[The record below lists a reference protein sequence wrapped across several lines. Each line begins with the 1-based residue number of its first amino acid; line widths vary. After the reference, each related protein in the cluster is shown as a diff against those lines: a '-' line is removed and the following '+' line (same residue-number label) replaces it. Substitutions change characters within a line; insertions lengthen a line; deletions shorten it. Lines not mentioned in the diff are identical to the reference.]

1 MKKSLLVG
9 TSLIALLG
17 ASACQTTSTNI
28 SSAEQAPPGVTKEM
42 YEHKVKQVKEQVEK
56 IPDWFLEPPVEEGS
70 IFAVGSGSTP
80 DLQLSLDL
88 AILQAK
94 TTLAD
99 RFQSTLKSQTKNFVA
114 KVGGSG
120 ADASVV
126 NEVERAT
133 KNLIANTD
141 VSGYHMVKNVIQSSG
156 NVYRAFVLLEYSDA
170 QANKILM
177 NRIRK
182 DRLLLNKLSKVS
194 AFRDLDKEVNKVVA
208 DKKAKE
214 DAALK
219 ALGSAS
225 SN

>member
-1 MKKSLLVG
+1 
-9 TSLIALLG
+9 
-17 ASACQTTSTNI
+17 
-28 SSAEQAPPGVTKEM
+28 
-42 YEHKVKQVKEQVEK
+42 
-56 IPDWFLEPPVEEGS
+56 
-70 IFAVGSGSTP
+70 
-80 DLQLSLDL
+80 
-88 AILQAK
+88 
-94 TTLAD
+94 
-99 RFQSTLKSQTKNFVA
+99 LKSQTKNFVA

-141 VSGYHMVKNVIQSSG
+141 VSGYHMVKNVVQSSG
-156 NVYRAFVLLEYSDA
+156 NTYRTFVLLEYSDA

-182 DRLLLNKLSKVS
+182 DRLLLNKLSKIS
-194 AFRDLDKEVNKVVA
+194 AFKDLENSVSKVEA

-219 ALGSAS
+219 ALNSAHR
-225 SN
+225 N

>member
-9 TSLIALLG
+9 SSLIALLG

-28 SSAEQAPPGVTKEM
+28 SSAEEAPPGVTKEM

-56 IPDWFLEPPVEEGS
+56 VPDWYLEPPVEEGS

-141 VSGYHMVKNVIQSSG
+141 VSGYHMVKNVVQSSG
-156 NVYRAFVLLEYSDA
+156 NTYRAFVLLEYSDA

>member
-56 IPDWFLEPPVEEGS
+56 VPDWDLEPPVEEGS

-182 DRLLLNKLSKVS
+182 DRLLLNKLSKIS
-194 AFRDLDKEVNKVVA
+194 AFKDLENSVSKVEA

>member
-56 IPDWFLEPPVEEGS
+56 VPDWYLEPPVEEGS

-156 NVYRAFVLLEYSDA
+156 NVYRAFVVLEYSDA

>member
-9 TSLIALLG
+9 SSLIALLG

-28 SSAEQAPPGVTKEM
+28 SSAEEAPPGVTKEM

-56 IPDWFLEPPVEEGS
+56 VPDWYLEPPVEAGS

-141 VSGYHMVKNVIQSSG
+141 VSGYHMVKNVVQSSG
-156 NVYRAFVLLEYSDA
+156 NTYRAFVLLEYSDA

>member
-9 TSLIALLG
+9 SSLIALLG

-28 SSAEQAPPGVTKEM
+28 SSAEEAPPGVTKEM

-56 IPDWFLEPPVEEGS
+56 VPDWYLEPPVEEGS

-156 NVYRAFVLLEYSDA
+156 NTYRAFVLLEYSDA

-219 ALGSAS
+219 ALSSAHR
-225 SN
+225 N

>member
-9 TSLIALLG
+9 SSLIALLG

-28 SSAEQAPPGVTKEM
+28 SSAEEAPPGVTKEM

-56 IPDWFLEPPVEEGS
+56 VPDWYLEPPVEEGS

-133 KNLIANTD
+133 KNLISLCIAIFK
-141 VSGYHMVKNVIQSSG
+141 KNKRSVGIS
-156 NVYRAFVLLEYSDA
+156 R
-170 QANKILM
+170 
-177 NRIRK
+177 
-182 DRLLLNKLSKVS
+182 
-194 AFRDLDKEVNKVVA
+194 
-208 DKKAKE
+208 
-214 DAALK
+214 
-219 ALGSAS
+219 
-225 SN
+225 